1 MFSYSFI
8 APTMTS
14 TERERASF
22 FHTYKRLPIDI
33 DRGEGVYLFDKSG
46 KRYLDLFGGLAVNAL
61 GYAHPGVVKAIHDQ
75 SKRFIHLSNY
85 FVTDAALE
93 LAELLRKH
101 TGFRKVFFSNS
112 GTEGIEGAMKIARLW
127 GSSRGKSGI
136 VSFTNAFHGRTYG
149 ALSIMDRVRYKAGFE
164 PFLENCS
171 ILPYNDPSALRGKI
185 GDATAAVFLEF
196 IQGEGGIVPA
206 SAEFV
211 AAIAAGQRRHGFLV
225 VADEIQSGLGR
236 TGRPFAF
243 SHFDISP
250 DIAVIAKP
258 LGGGL
263 PIGAILG
270 SESVADVLDVGQ
282 HGTTF
287 GGNPV
292 SCAAG
297 TVVLKEIFESGL
309 MQRAGTEG
317 AHFMK
322 GLEGLRKAFPSLI
335 KDVRGKGLMI
345 GVELTRPC
353 DAIVAEM
360 LAGGVL
366 VNCTNQNVIRI
377 VPPLI
382 ITREQ
387 IDGALALMKGVL
399 AKHAQ

>member
-1 MFSYSFI
+1 MTI
-8 APTMTS
+8 A
-14 TERERASF
+14 ERERDAF
-22 FHTYKRLPIDI
+22 FHTYKRLPLDI

-61 GYAHPGVVKAIHDQ
+61 GYAHPGVVRAIHEQ

-101 TGFRKVFFSNS
+101 TGFAKVFFSNS
-112 GTEGIEGAMKIARLW
+112 GTEGIEGAIKIARLW
-127 GSSRGKSGI
+127 GSTREKTEI

-149 ALSIMDRVRYKAGFE
+149 ALSMMDRVKYRSGFE
-164 PFLENCS
+164 PFLGNFS
-171 ILPYNDPSALRGKI
+171 ILPFNDPAALNLSDG
-185 GDATAAVFLEF
+185 TLAVFLEF

-206 SAEFV
+206 SEEFV
-211 AAIAAGQRRHGFLV
+211 AAIAGLQRRHGFLV
-225 VADEIQSGLGR
+225 VADEIQSGIGR

-243 SHFDISP
+243 SHYDISP
-250 DIAVIAKP
+250 DIAVVAKP

-270 SESVADVLDVGQ
+270 SAAVADVLDIGR

-297 TVVLKEIFESGL
+297 IVVMKEIFESGL
-309 MQRAGTEG
+309 MRNAETSGTY
-317 AHFMK
+317 FMK
-322 GLEGLRKAFPSLI
+322 GLGDLREAFPSLVSA
-335 KDVRGKGLMI
+335 VRGKGLMI
-345 GVELTRPC
+345 GVELRRPC
-353 DAIVAEM
+353 DAVVAEM
-360 LAGGVL
+360 LRGGVL
-366 VNCTNQNVIRI
+366 ANCTNQNVIRI

-382 ITREQ
+382 ITKAQ
-387 IDGALALMKGVL
+387 IDEALRVMRSVFARLT
-399 AKHAQ
+399 

>member
-1 MFSYSFI
+1 MDFL
-8 APTMTS
+8 
-14 TERERASF
+14 EREKESF

-33 DRGEGVYLFDKSG
+33 ERGEGVYLYDRSG

-61 GYAHPGVVKAIHDQ
+61 GYAHPDVVRAIHEQ

-85 FVTDAALE
+85 FATDAAIG
-93 LAELLRKH
+93 LAELLVKH

-112 GTEGIEGAMKIARLW
+112 GTEGIEGAIKIARMW
-127 GSSRGKSGI
+127 GSTRNKSEI

-149 ALSIMDRVRYKAGFE
+149 ALSMMDRVKYKAGFE
-164 PFLENCS
+164 PFLGNFT
-171 ILPYNDPSALRGKI
+171 ILPFNDPAALRAKAGP
-185 GDATAAVFLEF
+185 GTLAVFLEF

-206 SAEFV
+206 SEEFV
-211 AAIAAGQRRHGFLV
+211 AAISELQARHHFLV

-243 SHFDISP
+243 SHYPVAP
-250 DIAVIAKP
+250 DMVVVAKP

-270 SESVADVLDVGQ
+270 ADTVAGVLDVGQ

-297 TVVLKEIFESGL
+297 IVVMKEIFESGL
-309 MQRAGTEG
+309 MAHAEKAG
-317 AHFMK
+317 AHFIA
-322 GLEGLRKAFPSLI
+322 GLGEIGKAFPSLVRV
-335 KDVRGKGLMI
+335 VRGKGLMI
-345 GVELTRPC
+345 GMELTKPG
-353 DAIVAEM
+353 DGIVADM
-360 LAGGVL
+360 LAEGVL
-366 VNCTNQNVIRI
+366 ANCTNQNVIRI

-382 ITREQ
+382 ITTAQ
-387 IDGALALMKGVL
+387 IDEALAVMRRVF
-399 AKHAQ
+399 ARHAG